1 MRLAWE
7 DPIATAEVNVFGIV
21 NLLEEMKYLGL
32 RSKTI
37 VVGSGEEYGIH
48 SGHDKISESS
58 PANPCN
64 FYAVTKACQNMIS
77 QVYANGFNLP
87 LVLTRTFNHF
97 GPGQKDTFVVP
108 SFCKQIA
115 EIEILHK
122 DPIIN
127 VGTLEAYRDFTDV
140 RDVARAYVHL
150 AMFGRVGEVYNV
162 GGGKPYSIKEILD
175 ILLSFSAK
183 KIKVVID
190 EKKFRPIDSPYIVA
204 DISKIKKETSWE
216 PIYSIKTGLKDT
228 LDYWREKTYE
238 RGRSSYR

>member
-1 MRLAWE
+1 MRLSWE
-7 DPIATAEVNVFGIV
+7 DPISTAEVNVFGIV
-21 NLLEEMKYLGL
+21 NLLRNEIFGTEEQDN
-32 RSKTI
+32 RSRFRKNAGFI
-37 VVGSGEEYGIH
+37 LAMIRFQSL
-48 SGHDKISESS
+48 

-115 EIEILHK
+115 EIEILNK
-122 DPIIN
+122 EPIIN
-127 VGTLEAYRDFTDV
+127 VGNLEAYRDFTDV